1 MHRSTACTFA
11 EMLSRGVCVAS
22 DRLRCNASGTVSFAR
37 AARVQLGGD
46 TQNSKFYDSSR
57 DPQRRHHA
65 LEGP

>member
-1 MHRSTACTFA
+1 MRYLRDILVIVDRIQGNGTPLGSKAA
-11 EMLSRGVCVAS
+11 APPLLLAS
-22 DRLRCNASGTVSFAR
+22 VTR
-37 AARVQLGGD
+37 LGGD